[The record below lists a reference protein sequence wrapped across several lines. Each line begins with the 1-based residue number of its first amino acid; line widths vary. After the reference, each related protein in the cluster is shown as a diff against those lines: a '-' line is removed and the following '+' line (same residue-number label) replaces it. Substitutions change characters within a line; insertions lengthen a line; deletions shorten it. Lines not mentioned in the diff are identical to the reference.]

1 LKGHFRG
8 GPQPRDSFD
17 PAVVDACAL
26 ASVARAIDSP
36 AVCFFKC
43 TEGLGKVSALNPL

>member
-17 PAVVDACAL
+17 PAVVDARAL
-26 ASVARAIDSP
+26 ASAALAIDSP
-36 AVCFFKC
+36 AVCF
-43 TEGLGKVSALNPL
+43 LNASKA